1 MENLTPDEPLPGG
14 AVNPP
19 ADGNG
24 TESNVVELKDILN
37 EALGKEGE
45 KAFKDNETA
54 LKSIKDTYNS
64 HSKLGWYK
72 KAVDA
77 VAQAKGFDEKQ
88 AVNYIMENLTK
99 EPTQPP
105 VVEAPKQQEPAV
117 DPSKFIS
124 KDEYDRDMFFSK
136 NSNYE
141 PYKEIM
147 TNLQKATG
155 KSLNEVAQMEPVKAL
170 FDKAKAYDDTE
181 KTKSVL
187 MSNPRLGAVQDKITQ
202 AKTKLTAG
210 DHSGAKAD
218 AVAAVIDAYG
228 IGQ

>member
-1 MENLTPDEPLPGG
+1 MENHTPENPLPSG
-14 AVNPP
+14 AVNTPV
-19 ADGNG
+19 DGNG

-37 EALGKEGE
+37 QALGKEGE

-54 LKSIKDTYNS
+54 LKSIKDTYTS

-88 AVNYIMENLTK
+88 AVNYIMENLTQDSK
-99 EPTQPP
+99 PP
-105 VVEAPKQQEPAV
+105 VIEASKPQEPAI

-124 KDEYDRDMFFSK
+124 KEDYDRDLFFSK
-136 NSNYE
+136 NADYE
-141 PYKEIM
+141 PYKEVM

-155 KSLNEVAQMEPVKAL
+155 KSLAEVAAMEPVKVL
-170 FDKAKAYDDTE
+170 FEKAKAHDVSE

>member
-1 MENLTPDEPLPGG
+1 MENLTPEEPLPGG

-37 EALGKEGE
+37 QALGKEGE

-54 LKSIKDTYNS
+54 LKSIKDTYTS

-88 AVNYIMENLTK
+88 AVNYIMETLTQEK
-99 EPTQPP
+99 PP
-105 VVEAPKQQEPAV
+105 VVEAPKSQEPAV
-117 DPSKFIS
+117 DPNKFVS
-124 KDEYDRDMFFSK
+124 REEYDREMFFSK
-136 NSNYE
+136 NADYE
-141 PYKEIM
+141 PYKEVM

-155 KSLNEVAQMEPVKAL
+155 KSLNEVAAMEPVKAL
-170 FDKAKAYDDTE
+170 FEKAKAHDATE